1 MAPTF
6 RYRTQ
11 PVATTPGGMADGS
24 DSVEFGRVPIGPK
37 NNSEETEPLYT
48 HQEYL
53 GRTGES
59 PAEKTL
65 REGMNDH
72 GRALEQF
79 QKSQTPDVQHYPLDQ
94 DGDED
99 K

>member
-1 MAPTF
+1 MVQVSKAPDI
-6 RYRTQ
+6 
-11 PVATTPGGMADGS
+11 APGDN
-24 DSVEFGRVPIGPK
+24 K
-37 NNSEETEPLYT
+37 ETEPLYT

-53 GRTGES
+53 GRANES
-59 PAEKTL
+59 PAERTL

-72 GRALEQF
+72 GRALEQY
-79 QKSQTPDVQHYPLDQ
+79 QKSITPDVQMYPLDK